1 MSLRDFEKERVV
13 IWLAYFIAPSRRK
26 GRRFPRLKVTLKD
39 LIDSSKALN
48 LDPIILEKEHPGS
61 KIKGLVA
68 VKKVGSKEA
77 TMKTVYERLKQSPQP
92 GGHRNQ

>member
-13 IWLAYFIAPSRRK
+13 VWLAYFIAPSRRK

-39 LIDSSKALN
+39 LLDSSKALN
-48 LDPIILEKEHPGS
+48 LDPIVLEKEHPAS

-68 VKKVGSKEA
+68 VKKLGSKEA
-77 TMKTVYERLKQSPQP
+77 TVKAIYQRLKQSPQS
-92 GGHRNQ
+92 GSYRNP